1 MPKPYYDD
9 EILGKAFDLELTKKA
24 LVFVKP
30 YRRQLLIATITVLMT
45 SGLGLIIPKLW
56 KIAIDKGITAKSMRV
71 LTIVALLYFAT
82 YLARWVVQYYQTL
95 SISRLGQH
103 VLHDMRHTL
112 FSHIQNMS
120 LSFFDRREVGRLIAR
135 LTSDVEALNE
145 LLTSGTLSIITDIG
159 MLVGIVIILVREDV
173 TLSLMTFTLVPFML
187 AVTSIFRSKARSAY
201 RDVRRKVATVTAT
214 VAENVSGVRVVKSF
228 SREDENLRR
237 FEQVNLEN
245 RQAFMNAARVH
256 ATFAPIILF
265 LSMVAVCMVY
275 WYGGLK
281 VAAGVLTI
289 GVLVEF
295 VQYMNQFFQ
304 PVRDLSTLYHT
315 MQSAMAGAERIFDI
329 LETPPEVTDKVG
341 CLEMPPIKGDVE
353 FRNVTFGYGEEPV
366 LKDVSFHVEAGKT
379 VALVGPT
386 GAGKTTI
393 INLLSRQYDV
403 QKGAIL
409 IDGIDIRDVSMRS
422 LRSQMGVVLQDPF
435 LFPGSIKENIRYGRL
450 DATDQE
456 VEEVAKVVGA
466 HDFIIQLTEGYDTD
480 VREGGSKLSAG
491 QKQLISFARA
501 LLADP
506 RILIL
511 DEATSS
517 VDTQTEILIQEA
529 LRKLLKGRTSFVIAH
544 RISTIVEA
552 DVIFVIEGGRLVEK
566 GTHEELLRLNGVYRR
581 LHDMQFEDIP
591 AREEASSGTAV

>member
-9 EILGKAFDLELTKKA
+9 EVLGKAFDPKLTRKM
-24 LVFVKP
+24 LVFLRP
-30 YRRQLLIATITVLMT
+30 YKSQLVIATLTVLMT

-56 KIAIDKGITAKSMRV
+56 KAAIDEGISAKNLRV
-71 LTIVALLYFAT
+71 LEIVAILYVVT
-82 YLARWVVQYYQTL
+82 YLVRWLASYWQTL
-95 SISRLGQH
+95 SVSRLGQS
-103 VLHDMRHTL
+103 VLHDIRHRL

-135 LTSDVEALNE
+135 LTSDVEAVNE
-145 LLTSGTLSIITDIG
+145 LLTSGTLSIIADVG
-159 MLVGIVIILVREDV
+159 MLIGIIIILVRENLQ
-173 TLSLMTFTLVPFML
+173 LSLMTFSLVPFMWI
-187 AVTSIFRSKARSAY
+187 VTSVFRTKARIAY
-201 RDVRRKVATVTAT
+201 RDVRQKVATVTAT

-228 SREDENLRR
+228 SREKENLRR
-237 FEQVNLEN
+237 FKQVNLEN
-245 RQAFMNAARVH
+245 RRAFMNAARVH
-256 ATFAPIILF
+256 ATFVPIISV

-275 WYGGLK
+275 WYGGLR

-289 GVLVEF
+289 GILVEF

-304 PVRDLSTLYHT
+304 PIRDLSNLYHT
-315 MQSAMAGAERIFDI
+315 MQSAMAGAERIFEI
-329 LETPPEVTDKVG
+329 LETKPDVYDKPN
-341 CLEMPPIKGDVE
+341 CIEMPPIRGDVE
-353 FRNVTFGYGEEPV
+353 FRHVNFAYDETLV
-366 LKDVSFHVEAGKT
+366 LKDVSFYVKAGQT
-379 VALVGPT
+379 VAFVGPT

-403 QKGAIL
+403 TDGAIL
-409 IDGIDIRDVSMRS
+409 IDGIDIRSVSMRS
-422 LRSQMGVVLQDPF
+422 LRKQMGVVLQDPF

-456 VEEVAKVVGA
+456 VEAAAKTVGA
-466 HDFIIQLTEGYDTD
+466 HDFIIEMPRGYDTD

-517 VDTQTEILIQEA
+517 VDTQTEMLIQQA
-529 LRKLLKGRTSFVIAH
+529 LRQLLKGRTSFVIAH
-544 RISTIVEA
+544 RLSTIIEA
-552 DVIFVIEGGRLVEK
+552 DIIMVIEDGRVQEV
-566 GTHEELLRLNGVYRR
+566 GTHEELLSLGGLYKRLY
-581 LHDMQFEDIP
+581 DMQFEEIV
-591 AREEASSGTAV
+591 AEEEIKS